1 KTQLFENFYQPSF
14 GSYPRPSTDGTK
26 LLYGKD
32 GHFYVYDILA
42 KTHTNIT
49 EGLPV
54 SFVDVEDDHNVT
66 KPLVSPLGWSSDSKY
81 VLLRDDWDI
90 WQVPV
95 AGKESPLNLTQ
106 SGRSEKIRYQYRFIL
121 DPEEKGIDLSKV
133 QYIRTYG
140 ENTKKSGI
148 ATLAPAKK
156 GGLTSGAKVLLWE
169 DAMISGLGK
178 AEKAEVYTFTKEKFN
193 EPTQV
198 YLTDATLANVKKVTE
213 NAPDVGKFAWSSGVR
228 LVDYVTDKG
237 DSLQAAL
244 FLPANYV
251 EGQKYPTV
259 IYYYEKL

>member
-1 KTQLFENFYQPSF
+1 N
-14 GSYPRPSTDGTK
+14 
-26 LLYGKD
+26 
-32 GHFYVYDILA
+32 YV
-42 KTHTNIT
+42 
-49 EGLPV
+49 
-54 SFVDVEDDHNVT
+54 
-66 KPLVSPLGWSSDSKY
+66 
-81 VLLRDDWDI
+81 
-90 WQVPV
+90 
-95 AGKESPLNLTQ
+95 
-106 SGRSEKIRYQYRFIL
+106 
-121 DPEEKGIDLSKV
+121 
-133 QYIRTYG
+133 RTYG

-156 GGLTSGAKVLLWE
+156 DGLAPGAKVLLWE

-213 NAPDVGKFAWSSGVR
+213 NAPDVGKFAWSSGAK

-259 IYYYEKL
+259 IYYYEKLSQTLHSWANPGYSGTGWNPSLYTSNGYAVLIPDIVYKMDDPGMSAVWAVLPAVDAALKTGVID